1 MYDILSVFVLMNKQT
16 NQTVPFKLKEYEF
29 NHFERKIDFRNFSS
43 DRRMR
48 FRNSK
53 DPIYIA
59 FDFLDKQPINKL
71 AKEFFKDTI
80 KDTMSNV
87 MKFISIVKG

>member
-1 MYDILSVFVLMNKQT
+1 MNLLAEQQNKAKKKSNGMAT
-16 NQTVPFKLKEYEF
+16 FEAKPYEF
-29 NHFERKIDFRNFSS
+29 SHFDKKINLNKFRN

-59 FDFLDKQPINKL
+59 FDFMDRQPLNKL
-71 AKEFFKDTI
+71 AEEFVKDTV
-80 KDTMSNV
+80 KDV
-87 MKFISIVKG
+87 MNFVSKITK

>member
-1 MYDILSVFVLMNKQT
+1 MNKET
-16 NQTVPFKLKEYEF
+16 NQSIPFKLKEYEF
-29 NHFERKIDFRNFSS
+29 NHFERKINYQNFGS

-59 FDFLDKQPINKL
+59 FDFLDRQPIEKL
-71 AKEFFKDTI
+71 AKEFVKDTI
-80 KDTMSNV
+80 KDTMNNV
-87 MKFISIVKG
+87 MKFISLVKGQN

>member
-1 MYDILSVFVLMNKQT
+1 MSKQS
-16 NQTVPFKLKEYEF
+16 NQSVPFKLKEYEF
-29 NHFERKIDFRNFSS
+29 SHFENKVNYKNFAS

-59 FDFLDKQPINKL
+59 FDFLDKQPIERL
-71 AKEFFKDTI
+71 AKEFVKDTI
-80 KDTMSNV
+80 KDTMSGV
-87 MKFISIVKG
+87 MKFISLVKGQN

>member
-1 MYDILSVFVLMNKQT
+1 MSKES
-16 NQTVPFKLKEYEF
+16 NQSVPFKLKEYEF
-29 NHFERKIDFRNFSS
+29 NHFERKVNYKNFAS

-59 FDFLDKQPINKL
+59 FDFLDKQPIERL
-71 AKEFFKDTI
+71 AREFVKDTI
-80 KDTMSNV
+80 KDTMSGV
-87 MKFISIVKG
+87 MNFISMVKGQN

>member
-1 MYDILSVFVLMNKQT
+1 MGLMQQRDKKS

-29 NHFERKIDFRNFSS
+29 NHFEKKVNANNFQS

-59 FDFLDKQPINKL
+59 FDFIDKQPLEKL
-71 AKEFFKDTI
+71 AREFVKDTI
-80 KDTMSNV
+80 KDTMSGV
-87 MKFISIVKG
+87 MKFISLVKS

>member
-1 MYDILSVFVLMNKQT
+1 MAKKS
-16 NQTVPFKLKEYEF
+16 NQSVPFKLKEYEF
-29 NHFERKIDFRNFSS
+29 NHFEKKVNYQNFDK

-59 FDFLDKQPINKL
+59 FDFLERQPLDKL
-71 AKEFFKDTI
+71 AKEFVKDTI
-80 KDTMSNV
+80 KDTMNSFAN
-87 MKFISIVKG
+87 FISMIKG

>member
-1 MYDILSVFVLMNKQT
+1 MQLAEQNKKN
-16 NQTVPFKLKEYEF
+16 NQTVPFQVKQYEF
-29 NHFERKIDFRNFSS
+29 NHFENKVNMQSFQT

-59 FDFLDKQPINKL
+59 FEYIDNQPLDKI
-71 AKEFFKDTI
+71 AKDFVQDTI
-80 KDTMSNV
+80 KDTMENI
-87 MKFISIVKG
+87 MNFISMFKG

>member
-1 MYDILSVFVLMNKQT
+1 MSLSNQRDKKS
-16 NQTVPFKLKEYEF
+16 NQTLPFQPKEYEF
-29 NHFERKIDFRNFSS
+29 YHFEKKINLNKFQM

-59 FDFLDKQPINKL
+59 FDFIDRQPLEKL
-71 AKEFFKDTI
+71 AKEFVKDTI
-80 KDTMSNV
+80 KDTMSSV
-87 MKFISIVKG
+87 MKFISMVKN